1 MATLGPVTELRTLT
15 TLAQLEDVA
24 VEADVEIV
32 PLTGSIENNG
42 VTFVSIQVFFEN
54 NGRLYVE
61 TPSGKRHYLTDPLK
75 DYTGTYQILTTY
87 MLPRNETV
95 SLKYSTTTTMTGLC
109 IVSGGGVF

>member
-42 VTFVSIQVFFEN
+42 VTFVSIQAFFEDA
-54 NGRLYVE
+54 GKLYIE
-61 TPSGKRHYLTDPLK
+61 TPSGKRHYLTDPNK
-75 DYTGTYQILTTY
+75 DYPGKYQILTTY
-87 MLPRNETV
+87 ILPKNQTV

-109 IVSGGGVF
+109 IVVGGGVF